1 MPQTGDLARRL
12 AVARGDEPA
21 DLVVRGGRVLS
32 VFTREWLD
40 ADVAI
45 CDGTIAGLGR
55 YEGAETIDADGAY
68 VVPGF
73 IDAHMHLETSKL
85 LPSEFA
91 RLVLPLGTTAVVADP
106 HEIANVLGT
115 DGVHWLVDVCDELPL
130 DVFFTAS
137 SCVPASQFESPRRPF
152 TPGDLESL
160 LRRRRVIGLAEMMNF
175 PGVIAGA
182 ESELAKLAVDGA
194 DRVDG
199 HAPGVLGSALQ
210 AYAAAGIRSDHE
222 AFTAE
227 EGRERLR
234 AGMWL
239 LIREASAA
247 RNLKALAPL
256 VAEFGP
262 ARMAFCTDDREPE
275 HIAEDGHVNAIVR
288 DAVSYG
294 VPPEDAL
301 VLASHHPALWH
312 GLDSLGAIAPGYQAD
327 LLLLPDL
334 ERFLPEIV
342 LKRGRAV
349 GEIAPT
355 PVPEWVTQSVR
366 VRPVAAESFRVAWE
380 GGRARVIGLVPGQI
394 VTESLVDELRAEDGN
409 ALADPGR
416 DVAKIAVIERHL
428 GTGRIG
434 LGFVRGFGL
443 ERGAFVSTFSHDAHN
458 LVVVGMDDGDM
469 ARAVERLVE
478 LGGGLVVVDGG
489 EVAAELPLPIAGLL
503 SDRPL
508 DEVIA
513 ASEATVAAVHALGS
527 EVASPFQTLAFLA
540 LSVIPRLKLTDQ
552 GLVDVDRFALVP
564 LAADMA
570 LTTP

>member
-1 MPQTGDLARRL
+1 
-12 AVARGDEPA
+12 
-21 DLVVRGGRVLS
+21 
-32 VFTREWLD
+32 
-40 ADVAI
+40 
-45 CDGTIAGLGR
+45 
-55 YEGAETIDADGAY
+55 
-68 VVPGF
+68 
-73 IDAHMHLETSKL
+73 
-85 LPSEFA
+85 
-91 RLVLPLGTTAVVADP
+91 
-106 HEIANVLGT
+106 
-115 DGVHWLVDVCDELPL
+115 
-130 DVFFTAS
+130 
-137 SCVPASQFESPRRPF
+137 
-152 TPGDLESL
+152 
-160 LRRRRVIGLAEMMNF
+160 
-175 PGVIAGA
+175 
-182 ESELAKLAVDGA
+182 
-194 DRVDG
+194 
-199 HAPGVLGSALQ
+199 
-210 AYAAAGIRSDHE
+210 
-222 AFTAE
+222 
-227 EGRERLR
+227 
-234 AGMWL
+234 
-239 LIREASAA
+239 
-247 RNLKALAPL
+247 
-256 VAEFGP
+256 
-262 ARMAFCTDDREPE
+262 
-275 HIAEDGHVNAIVR
+275 
-288 DAVSYG
+288 
-294 VPPEDAL
+294 

-443 ERGAFVSTFSHDAHN
+443 ERGAFASTFSHDAHN

>member
-1 MPQTGDLARRL
+1 LARRL

-40 ADVAI
+40 VDIAI
-45 CDGTIAGLGR
+45 CDGVIAGLGE
-55 YEGAETIDADGAY
+55 YEGAETLDAEGSY

-115 DGVHWLVDVCDELPL
+115 DGVHWLVDVCEDLPL
-130 DVFFTAS
+130 DVYFTAS
-137 SCVPASQFESPRRPF
+137 SCVPASGFESPRRPF

-160 LRRRRVIGLAEMMNF
+160 LRRKRVIGLAEMMNF
-175 PGVIAGA
+175 PGVISGA
-182 ESELAKLAVDGA
+182 ASELAKLAVKGA

-199 HAPGVLGSALQ
+199 HAPGVRGRALQ
-210 AYAAAGIRSDHE
+210 AYAAAGVGSDHE
-222 AFTAE
+222 AFTAD

-247 RNLKALAPL
+247 RNLRALVPL

-262 ARMAFCTDDREPE
+262 SRMAFCTDDREPD
-275 HIAEDGHVNAIVR
+275 HIAEDGHINALVR
-288 DAVSYG
+288 DAVAYG
-294 VPPEDAL
+294 VAPEDAL
-301 VLASHHPALWH
+301 VMASHHPALWH
-312 GLDSLGAIAPGYQAD
+312 DLGTLGAIAPGYQAD

-334 ERFLPEIV
+334 ERFVPAIV
-342 LKRGRAV
+342 LKRGQTV
-349 GEIAPT
+349 EEIPVT

-366 VRPVAAESFRVAWE
+366 VRPVAAADLRVPWE

-394 VTESLVDELRAEDGN
+394 VTDALIEELRAEDGA
-409 ALADPGR
+409 ALADPER
-416 DVAKIAVIERHL
+416 DLAKIAVIERHR

-443 ERGAFVSTFSHDAHN
+443 RRGAFASTFSHDAHN
-458 LVVVGMDDGDM
+458 LVVVGVADDDIV
-469 ARAVERLVE
+469 RAVERLVE
-478 LGGGLVVVDGG
+478 LGGGLVVVAGG
-489 EVAAELPLPIAGLL
+489 EITAELPLPVAGLV
-503 SDRPL
+503 SDGPL
-508 DEVIA
+508 AEVIA
-513 ASEATVAAVHALGS
+513 ASEGTVAAVHALGS
-527 EVASPFQTLAFLA
+527 EVESPFQSLAFLA
-540 LSVIPRLKLTDQ
+540 LSVIPSLKITDH
-552 GLVDVDRFALVP
+552 GLVDVDRFELVP
-564 LAADMA
+564 LAVDIPVPAR
-570 LTTP
+570 